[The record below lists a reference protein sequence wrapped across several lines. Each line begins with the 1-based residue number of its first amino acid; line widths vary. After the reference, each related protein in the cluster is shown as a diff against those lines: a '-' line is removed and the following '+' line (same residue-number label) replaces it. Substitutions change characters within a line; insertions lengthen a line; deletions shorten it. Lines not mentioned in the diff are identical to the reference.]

1 MLESVT
7 KFYLKDP
14 LNLKNRKIVF
24 FIVYIMS
31 NRMSR
36 GCSVSEEQFS
46 GFAEVKVKKFNWL
59 LNLVF
64 LNLTVSMS
72 KY

>member
-14 LNLKNRKIVF
+14 LKLKNRKIVF
-24 FIVYIMS
+24 IIVYNMS
-31 NRMSR
+31 NRMSH

-46 GFAEVKVKKFNWL
+46 GFAEVKVKKLNWL